1 MTQQLY
7 TNLEFDTVCKKIAEL
22 AASEVTAAELLNT
35 RPTTYIEDAEKLL
48 DRVGDA
54 IAILASHRPDLD
66 FADITTYLD
75 KARVGAALSP
85 YELLRVRKNI
95 SALRSLKNCVESAD
109 GCDSLKDVTA
119 WVRSSDGL
127 AEKIDRAVESETSLK
142 DSASDKL
149 YSLRRSIAKAN
160 ARLKERLDSYTRQ
173 SEISKYLQDNIVTV
187 RNGRY
192 VIPLRS
198 ECRSNIKG
206 LVHDVS
212 ATGATVF
219 VEPFTVVEANN
230 ELKTL
235 KTEEANEVERILAEL
250 SADVRESAAELSEG
264 QRVLTECGVI
274 FAKAEY
280 AKKTDSFRP
289 KLNTDGNIRLTAA
302 RHPLI
307 SADKVVPVDIIVDR
321 RVLLISGPNTGGK
334 TVVLKTVGLFALMAA
349 SGMFLPVKDG
359 SEISIFDEIYCDIGD
374 EQSIAQS
381 LSTFSAHIK
390 NISHIMRQMNG
401 NSLVLL
407 DEPGDG
413 TDPEEGA
420 ALAVAVLK
428 KILSSGAAAVVTTH
442 FHAVKQFA
450 LESDDVA
457 NACMQF
463 DASSLTP
470 TYKMLMGVSGSSYAL
485 EIAENLGLDGNMIAE
500 ARKHISTEKTAF
512 DKMMHEAEKLRNA
525 ALSDKEQCEA
535 LRLAAQADAKK
546 TEQLRAEYESKLAE
560 LKDGARAAIRKQ
572 ADEYAAVAEE
582 LIDEIRSKLKDADEA
597 ALFEARRLAKK
608 LQEGVPSDV
617 KRPSDAKKPAEIGE
631 LKDGVRVFVSGLNK
645 EGVISGKPRGN
656 KAFVAIGSVKTELPI
671 SSLSVIREEGRTAPR
686 ADDRRETAEPVTRE
700 IMLLG
705 YTVDDATDVIDRE
718 IDDCPPHSTLRIVH
732 GKGTGAL
739 GKGIQ
744 NHLKRHPRIKT
755 FRYGRYGEGDN
766 GVTIAELK

>member
-1 MTQQLY
+1 MTEQLFI
-7 TNLEFDTVCKKIAEL
+7 NLEFDVVCKKIAEL
-22 AASEVTAAELLNT
+22 AASDVTATELLNT
-35 RPTTYIEDAEKLL
+35 RPTTDIVDAEKLL
-48 DRVGDA
+48 EQVGDA
-54 IAILASHRPDLD
+54 IRILASHRPDLY
-66 FADITTYLD
+66 FFDIAKYID
-75 KARVGAALSP
+75 KARVGASLSP
-85 YELLRVRKNI
+85 FELLCVRKNI
-95 SALRSLKNCVESAD
+95 AALRSLKSCVESAD

-142 DSASDKL
+142 DGASDKL

-198 ECRSNIKG
+198 ECRSNVKG

-219 VEPFTVVEANN
+219 VEPFAVVEANN

-250 SADVRESAAELSEG
+250 SAAVGECANELAEG

-289 KLNTDGNIRLTAA
+289 KLNVDGRIKLIAS

-307 SADKVVPVDIIVDR
+307 SADSVVPVDIIVDK

-359 SEISIFDEIYCDIGD
+359 SEISIFGNIYCDIGD

-390 NISHIMRQMNG
+390 NISSIIQQMDG
-401 NSLVLL
+401 SSLVLL

-428 KILSSGAAAVVTTH
+428 KILASGAAAVVTTH

-450 LESDDVA
+450 LESDEVT

-463 DASSLTP
+463 DGASFKP

-485 EIAENLGLDGNMIAE
+485 EIAENLGLDGEIIAE
-500 ARKHISTEKTAF
+500 ARKHISAEKKAF
-512 DKMMHEAEKLRNA
+512 DNMMHEAEKLRNA
-525 ALSDKEQCEA
+525 ALSDSEQCQA
-535 LRLAAQADAKK
+535 LKLAAQSDARRA
-546 TEQLRAEYESKLAE
+546 EMLRAEYESKLAE

-572 ADEYAAVAEE
+572 ADEYSAVAEE
-582 LIDEIRSKLKDADEA
+582 LIAEIRAKLKDADEA
-597 ALFEARRLAKK
+597 ALFEARRIAKR
-608 LQEGVPSDV
+608 LQDGVPSDV

-631 LKDGVRVFVSGLNK
+631 LKDGVHVFVSGLNK

-656 KAFVAIGSVKTELPI
+656 KAVVVIGSVKTELPI
-671 SSLSVIREEGRTAPR
+671 SSLSVINTIGRTEKRIAEP
-686 ADDRRETAEPVTRE
+686 RETAEPVTRE

-705 YTVDDATDVIDRE
+705 YTVDDATAVLDRE

-744 NHLKRHPRIKT
+744 NYLKRHARIKT

>member
-1 MTQQLY
+1 MTEQLFS
-7 TNLEFDTVCKKIAEL
+7 NLEFDTVCKKVAEL
-22 AASEVTAAELLNT
+22 AASEVTAKQLMNT
-35 RPTTYIEDAEKLL
+35 RPTADIVAAEKLL
-48 DRVGDA
+48 LQTGDA
-54 IAILASHRPDLD
+54 IGILASHRPDLD
-66 FADITTYLD
+66 FFDISEYID
-75 KARVGAALSP
+75 KARIGATLSP
-85 YELLRVRKNI
+85 SELLRVRKNI
-95 SALRSLKNCVESAD
+95 SALRSLKKCVESAD

-119 WVRSSDGL
+119 WVRSSDDL

-142 DSASDKL
+142 DGASDKL

-160 ARLKERLDSYTRQ
+160 SRLKERLDSYTRQ

-198 ECRSNIKG
+198 ECRSSIKG

-219 VEPFTVVEANN
+219 VEPFAVVEANN

-235 KTEEANEVERILAEL
+235 KTEEANEIERILAEL
-250 SADVRESAAELSEG
+250 SADVGACAAELTEG

-289 KLNTDGNIRLTAA
+289 KLNTDGKIRLMAS

-307 SADKVVPVDIIVDR
+307 SADTVVPVDIIVDK

-359 SEISIFDEIYCDIGD
+359 SEIGIFDEIYCDIGD
-374 EQSIAQS
+374 EQSIARS

-390 NISHIMRQMNG
+390 NISYVMRQMNG
-401 NSLVLL
+401 SSLVLL

-428 KILSSGAAAVVTTH
+428 KILASGAAAVVTTH

-450 LESDDVA
+450 LESDA
-457 NACMQF
+457 ISNACMQF
-463 DASSLTP
+463 DGASFKP

-485 EIAENLGLDGNMIAE
+485 EIAENLGLDGDIIAE
-500 ARKHISTEKTAF
+500 ARKHVSAEKTAF

-525 ALSDKEQCEA
+525 ALSDMESCKSSNS
-535 LRLAAQADAKK
+535 RRRRTRKK
-546 TEQLRAEYESKLAE
+546 
-560 LKDGARAAIRKQ
+560 
-572 ADEYAAVAEE
+572 
-582 LIDEIRSKLKDADEA
+582 RS
-597 ALFEARRLAKK
+597 
-608 LQEGVPSDV
+608 GCV
-617 KRPSDAKKPAEIGE
+617 
-631 LKDGVRVFVSGLNK
+631 
-645 EGVISGKPRGN
+645 
-656 KAFVAIGSVKTELPI
+656 
-671 SSLSVIREEGRTAPR
+671 
-686 ADDRRETAEPVTRE
+686 
-700 IMLLG
+700 
-705 YTVDDATDVIDRE
+705 
-718 IDDCPPHSTLRIVH
+718 
-732 GKGTGAL
+732 
-739 GKGIQ
+739 
-744 NHLKRHPRIKT
+744 
-755 FRYGRYGEGDN
+755 
-766 GVTIAELK
+766 